1 MHGILRSPSQTTSV
15 SGDAISVVSRV
26 SFSCSEDDAF
36 SNADTLIDSVSSCG
50 KASPRCSSMP
60 PTATAPANPLPRRRA
75 VSFDEAQLASHADLP
90 GHSKLGYQ
98 MGFVS
103 PQREKSEW
111 TVFKRPNA
119 RILGLGFSNSGKRH
133 GAGRSLQRQTYKPQA
148 PKMPAAQLDSRADGG
163 KGVNRFK
170 HGVKYLNDNII
181 GAKPKLPITPSSPR
195 KLVRRPSTSS
205 SASEGSRASSPRPAP
220 LPSLLA
226 LNPGV
231 RVLSK
236 RAGPPTGIPP
246 KRNSAPPTLTRP
258 SHAPAPR
265 PVSMSW
271 ANAPAGPFMTKSALR
286 VKNTNTGQWRSQP
299 YPTRKT
305 ASISVAMVKSQVP
318 VNVPVPA
325 VRVRTVRFQCDT
337 RDAGSAV
344 RGRMT
349 GQMQAIRRA

>member
-1 MHGILRSPSQTTSV
+1 MHGILRSLSEATSV
-15 SGDAISVVSRV
+15 SGDAMSVVSRV

-36 SNADTLIDSVSSCG
+36 SNTDTLIGSVSSCE
-50 KASPRCSSMP
+50 KANPRCSSMP
-60 PTATAPANPLPRRRA
+60 PTVTAPASPLPRRRA
-75 VSFDEAQLASHADLP
+75 VSFDEAQLASHADMP

-103 PQREKSEW
+103 PQREKGEW

-119 RILGLGFSNSGKRH
+119 RILGLGFSNSGRRH
-133 GAGRSLQRQTYKPQA
+133 GAGRSRQRQTYKPRA
-148 PKMPAAQLDSRADGG
+148 PKMSATQLDSRTDDG
-163 KGVNRFK
+163 KGANRFK
-170 HGVKYLNDNII
+170 DRVKYLNDNII

-195 KLVRRPSTSS
+195 KLIRKPSTSS
-205 SASEGSRASSPRPAP
+205 TASEGSRASSPRPLP

-231 RVLSK
+231 RVPSK
-236 RAGPPTGIPP
+236 RPGFPTGIPP
-246 KRNSAPPTLTRP
+246 QRNSVPPTLAWP
-258 SHAPAPR
+258 APAPA
-265 PVSMSW
+265 SMSSV
-271 ANAPAGPFMTKSALR
+271 NAPAGPFMTKSALR
-286 VKNTNTGQWRSQP
+286 IKNSNTGQRRSQP

-318 VNVPVPA
+318 VNVPAPT

-349 GQMQAIRRA
+349 GQMRAIRCV